1 MKKLSMEIMYVPQAT
16 VSQKKEMVLEWR
28 LESDNAFKFSMIS
41 AGVSLMAMLIFLF
54 GKADFW
60 YIYAGSVAISLVS
73 GYMAKKWSIVGYGG
87 IFVSLLLSCLWF
99 SIGLPDNYV
108 YVGSIIIAAICSA
121 LPCFSA
127 IRCIF
132 NYSEVFIPLKNSK
145 GFPNFIMSTADL
157 YGDKMYLKDEPDE
170 NIYDNKY
177 DASYNPFK
185 TDEDI
190 SEEEFRRSQELKSR
204 GLNETITMNIGE
216 DGEVEE
222 IKVGEITEEKPP
234 KNYKYGRKIGG
245 FEIVFLHDELEDMD
259 FQEKSLLMSKWR
271 GNIDRAEKNFYT
283 FLILIAISCMAGGF
297 GNFAA
302 TVLRYLVLALF
313 VVGIV
318 GMKNGRT
325 YGALVTLGAMV
336 YSFAMINE
344 VVSLFLVVGA
354 YVFNFGILVAPI
366 IFLINKPIYNRL
378 SEMEGFPTFIRT
390 TADLYGSQMYI
401 TEERPRVE
409 KRTNKDHFITMNIG
423 YDEEEKKPKEDKA
436 WNAFDYMDEQKEERK
451 QND

>member
-28 LESDNAFKFSMIS
+28 LESENAFRFSMIS
-41 AGVSLMAMLIFLF
+41 AGVSFMAMLIFLF

-60 YIYAGSVAISLVS
+60 YVYAGSVAISLLS

-87 IFVSLLLSCLWF
+87 IFGSLLLNCLWF
-99 SIGLPDNYV
+99 SIGFPENYV
-108 YVGSIIIAAICSA
+108 YVGSIILAAICSL

-145 GFPNFIMSTADL
+145 GFPDFIMSTADL

-177 DASYNPFK
+177 EASYNPFK
-185 TDEDI
+185 TDKDI
-190 SEEEFRRSQELKSR
+190 SDEEYRRSQELKSR
-204 GLNETITMNIGE
+204 GLNEPITMNIGE
-216 DGEVEE
+216 DGE
-222 IKVGEITEEKPP
+222 IDNEKPKEP
-234 KNYKYGRKIGG
+234 KTYKHGFKIGS
-245 FEIVFLHDELEDMD
+245 FEIVFLHDDLDESMD

-271 GNIDRAEKNFYT
+271 GNIDRAERNFYT
-283 FLILIAISCMAGGF
+283 FFMLIAVSCMAGGF

-302 TVLRYLVLALF
+302 TVLRFLVLALF
-313 VVGIV
+313 IVGIV
-318 GMKNGRT
+318 GMKNGYT
-325 YGALVTLGAMV
+325 YGAFVTLGAVV

-344 VVSLFLVVGA
+344 VISLFLVLGA
-354 YVFNFGILVAPI
+354 YIFNFGILVAPI

-378 SEMEGFPTFIRT
+378 SEMEGFPTFVRT

-401 TEERPRVE
+401 LDKKPPIV

-423 YDEEEKKPKEDKA
+423 YDDEPKKPEEDKA
-436 WNAFDYMDEQKEERK
+436 WNAFDYMDEKKEENK
-451 QND
+451 E

>member
-28 LESDNAFKFSMIS
+28 LESENAFRFSMIS

-60 YIYAGSVAISLVS
+60 YIYAGSVAISLLS
-73 GYMAKKWSIVGYGG
+73 GYMAKKWSIVGYSG
-87 IFVSLLLSCLWF
+87 IFGSLLLNCLWF
-99 SIGLPDNYV
+99 SIGFPENYV
-108 YVGSIIIAAICSA
+108 YVGSIILAAICSL

-145 GFPNFIMSTADL
+145 GFPDFIMSTADL

-177 DASYNPFK
+177 EASYNPFK
-185 TDEDI
+185 TDKDI
-190 SEEEFRRSQELKSR
+190 SDEEYRRSQELKSR

-216 DGEVEE
+216 DGE
-222 IKVGEITEEKPP
+222 IDNEKPKEP
-234 KNYKYGRKIGG
+234 KTYKHGFKIGS
-245 FEIVFLHDELEDMD
+245 FEIVFLHDDLDESMD

-271 GNIDRAEKNFYT
+271 GNIDRAERNFYT
-283 FLILIAISCMAGGF
+283 FFMLIAVSCMAGGF

-302 TVLRYLVLALF
+302 TVLRFLVLALF
-313 VVGIV
+313 IVGIV
-318 GMKNGRT
+318 GMKNGYT
-325 YGALVTLGAMV
+325 YGALVTLGAVV

-344 VVSLFLVVGA
+344 VISLFLVVGA
-354 YVFNFGILVAPI
+354 YIFNFGILVAPI

-378 SEMEGFPTFIRT
+378 SEMEGFPTFVRT

-401 TEERPRVE
+401 LDKKPPIV

-423 YDEEEKKPKEDKA
+423 YDDEPKKPEEDKA
-436 WNAFDYMDEQKEERK
+436 WNAFDYMDEKKEENK
-451 QND
+451 E

>member
-28 LESDNAFKFSMIS
+28 LESENAFRFSMIS

-60 YIYAGSVAISLVS
+60 YIYAGSVAISLLS

-87 IFVSLLLSCLWF
+87 IFGSLLLNCLWF
-99 SIGLPDNYV
+99 SIGFPENYV
-108 YVGSIIIAAICSA
+108 YVGSIILAAICSL

-145 GFPNFIMSTADL
+145 GFPDFIMSTADL

-177 DASYNPFK
+177 EASYNPFK
-185 TDEDI
+185 TDKDI
-190 SEEEFRRSQELKSR
+190 SDEEYRRSQELKSR
-204 GLNETITMNIGE
+204 GLNEPITMNIGE
-216 DGEVEE
+216 DGE
-222 IKVGEITEEKPP
+222 IDNEKPKEP
-234 KNYKYGRKIGG
+234 KTYKHGFKIGS
-245 FEIVFLHDELEDMD
+245 FEIVFLHDDLDESMD

-271 GNIDRAEKNFYT
+271 GNIDRAERNFYT
-283 FLILIAISCMAGGF
+283 FFMLIAVSCMAGGF

-302 TVLRYLVLALF
+302 TVLRFLVLALF
-313 VVGIV
+313 IVGIV
-318 GMKNGRT
+318 GMKNGYT
-325 YGALVTLGAMV
+325 YGAFVTLGAVV

-344 VVSLFLVVGA
+344 VISLFLVVGA
-354 YVFNFGILVAPI
+354 YIFNFGILVAPI

-378 SEMEGFPTFIRT
+378 SEMEGFPTFVRT

-401 TEERPRVE
+401 LDKKPPIV

-423 YDEEEKKPKEDKA
+423 YDDEPKKPEEDKA
-436 WNAFDYMDEQKEERK
+436 WNAFDYMVKS
-451 QND
+451 

>member
-28 LESDNAFKFSMIS
+28 LESENAFRFSMIS

-60 YIYAGSVAISLVS
+60 CVYAGSVAISLLS

-87 IFVSLLLSCLWF
+87 IFGSLLLNCLWF
-99 SIGLPDNYV
+99 SIGFPENYV
-108 YVGSIIIAAICSA
+108 YVGSIILAAICSL

-145 GFPNFIMSTADL
+145 GFPDFIMSTADL

-177 DASYNPFK
+177 EASYNPFK
-185 TDEDI
+185 TDKDI
-190 SEEEFRRSQELKSR
+190 SDEEYRRSQELKSR
-204 GLNETITMNIGE
+204 GLNEPITMNIDE
-216 DGEVEE
+216 DGE
-222 IKVGEITEEKPP
+222 IDNEKPKEP
-234 KNYKYGRKIGG
+234 KTYKHGFKIGS
-245 FEIVFLHDELEDMD
+245 FEIVFLHDDLDESMD

-271 GNIDRAEKNFYT
+271 GNIDRAERNFYT
-283 FLILIAISCMAGGF
+283 FFMLIAVSCMAGGF

-302 TVLRYLVLALF
+302 TVLRFLVLALF
-313 VVGIV
+313 IVGIV
-318 GMKNGRT
+318 GMKNGYA
-325 YGALVTLGAMV
+325 YGAFVTLGAVV

-344 VVSLFLVVGA
+344 VISLFLVVGA
-354 YVFNFGILVAPI
+354 YIFNFGILVAPI

-401 TEERPRVE
+401 LDKKPPIV

-423 YDEEEKKPKEDKA
+423 YDDEPKKPEEDKA
-436 WNAFDYMDEQKEERK
+436 WNAFDYMDEKKEDNKE
-451 QND
+451 

>member
-28 LESDNAFKFSMIS
+28 LESENAFRFSMIS

-60 YIYAGSVAISLVS
+60 YIYAGSVAISLLS
-73 GYMAKKWSIVGYGG
+73 GYMAKKWSIVGYSG
-87 IFVSLLLSCLWF
+87 IFGSLLLNCLWF
-99 SIGLPDNYV
+99 SIGFPENYV
-108 YVGSIIIAAICSA
+108 YVGSIILAAICSL

-145 GFPNFIMSTADL
+145 GFPDFIMSTADL

-177 DASYNPFK
+177 EASYNPFK
-185 TDEDI
+185 TDKDI
-190 SEEEFRRSQELKSR
+190 SDEEYRRSQELKSR

-216 DGEVEE
+216 DGE
-222 IKVGEITEEKPP
+222 IDNEKPKEP
-234 KNYKYGRKIGG
+234 KTYKHGFKIGS
-245 FEIVFLHDELEDMD
+245 FEIVFLHDDLDESMD

-271 GNIDRAEKNFYT
+271 GNIDRAERNFYT
-283 FLILIAISCMAGGF
+283 FFMLIAVSCMAGGF

-302 TVLRYLVLALF
+302 TVLRFLVLALF
-313 VVGIV
+313 IVGIV
-318 GMKNGRT
+318 GMKNGYT
-325 YGALVTLGAMV
+325 YGAFVTLGAVV

-344 VVSLFLVVGA
+344 VISLFLVVGA
-354 YVFNFGILVAPI
+354 YIFNFGILVAPI

-378 SEMEGFPTFIRT
+378 SEMEGFPTFVRT

-401 TEERPRVE
+401 LDKKPPIV

-423 YDEEEKKPKEDKA
+423 YDDEPKKPEEDKA
-436 WNAFDYMDEQKEERK
+436 WNAFDYMDEKKEENK
-451 QND
+451 E

>member
-28 LESDNAFKFSMIS
+28 LESENAFRFSMIS

-60 YIYAGSVAISLVS
+60 YVYAGSVAISLLS
-73 GYMAKKWSIVGYGG
+73 GYMAKKWSIVGYSG
-87 IFVSLLLSCLWF
+87 IFGSLLLNCLWF
-99 SIGLPDNYV
+99 SIGFPENYV
-108 YVGSIIIAAICSA
+108 YVGSIILAAICSL

-145 GFPNFIMSTADL
+145 GFPDFIMSTADL

-177 DASYNPFK
+177 EASYNPFK
-185 TDEDI
+185 TDKDI
-190 SEEEFRRSQELKSR
+190 SDEEYRRSQELKSR
-204 GLNETITMNIGE
+204 GLNEHITMNIGE
-216 DGEVEE
+216 DGE
-222 IKVGEITEEKPP
+222 IDNKKPKEP
-234 KNYKYGRKIGG
+234 KTYKHGFKIGS
-245 FEIVFLHDELEDMD
+245 FEIVFLHDDLDESMD

-271 GNIDRAEKNFYT
+271 GNIDRAERNFYT
-283 FLILIAISCMAGGF
+283 FFMLIAVSCMAGGF

-302 TVLRYLVLALF
+302 TVLRFLVLALF
-313 VVGIV
+313 IVGIV
-318 GMKNGRT
+318 GMKNGYT
-325 YGALVTLGAMV
+325 YGAFVTLGAVV

-344 VVSLFLVVGA
+344 VISLFLVVGA
-354 YVFNFGILVAPI
+354 YIFNFGILVAPI

-378 SEMEGFPTFIRT
+378 SEMEGFPTFVRT

-401 TEERPRVE
+401 LDKKPPIV

-423 YDEEEKKPKEDKA
+423 YDDEPKKPEEDKA
-436 WNAFDYMDEQKEERK
+436 WNAFDYMDEKKEENK
-451 QND
+451 E

>member
-28 LESDNAFKFSMIS
+28 TESDNAFRFSMIS
-41 AGVSLMAMLIFLF
+41 AGVSFMAMLIFLF

-60 YIYAGSVAISLVS
+60 YIYAGSVAISLLS

-87 IFVSLLLSCLWF
+87 IFGSLLLNCLWF
-99 SIGLPDNYV
+99 SIGFPENYV
-108 YVGSIIIAAICSA
+108 YVGSIILAAICSL

-145 GFPNFIMSTADL
+145 GFPDFIMSTADL

-177 DASYNPFK
+177 EASYNPFK
-185 TDEDI
+185 TDKDI
-190 SEEEFRRSQELKSR
+190 SDEEYRRSQELKSR
-204 GLNETITMNIGE
+204 GLNEPITMNIGE
-216 DGEVEE
+216 DGE
-222 IKVGEITEEKPP
+222 IDNEKPKEP
-234 KNYKYGRKIGG
+234 KTYKHGFKIGS
-245 FEIVFLHDELEDMD
+245 FEIVFLHDDLDESMD

-271 GNIDRAEKNFYT
+271 GNIDRAERNFYT
-283 FLILIAISCMAGGF
+283 FFMLIAVSCMAGGF

-302 TVLRYLVLALF
+302 TVLRFLVLALF
-313 VVGIV
+313 IVGIV
-318 GMKNGRT
+318 GMKNGYT
-325 YGALVTLGAMV
+325 YGAFVTLGAVV

-344 VVSLFLVVGA
+344 VISLFLVVGA
-354 YVFNFGILVAPI
+354 YIFNFGILVAPI

-378 SEMEGFPTFIRT
+378 SEMEGFPTFVRT

-401 TEERPRVE
+401 LDKKPPIV

-423 YDEEEKKPKEDKA
+423 YDDEPKKPEEDKA
-436 WNAFDYMDEQKEERK
+436 WNAFDYMDEKKEENK
-451 QND
+451 E

>member
-28 LESDNAFKFSMIS
+28 LESENAFRFSMIS

-60 YIYAGSVAISLVS
+60 YVYAGSVAISLLS

-87 IFVSLLLSCLWF
+87 IFGSLLLNCLWF
-99 SIGLPDNYV
+99 SIGFPENYV
-108 YVGSIIIAAICSA
+108 YVGSIILAAICSL

-145 GFPNFIMSTADL
+145 GFPDFIMSTADL

-177 DASYNPFK
+177 EASYNPFK
-185 TDEDI
+185 TDKDI
-190 SEEEFRRSQELKSR
+190 SDEEYRRSQELKSR
-204 GLNETITMNIGE
+204 GINEPITMNIGE
-216 DGEVEE
+216 DGEIDNER
-222 IKVGEITEEKPP
+222 P
-234 KNYKYGRKIGG
+234 KEPKTYKHGFKIGS
-245 FEIVFLHDELEDMD
+245 FEIVFLHDDLDESMD

-271 GNIDRAEKNFYT
+271 GNIDRAERNFYT
-283 FLILIAISCMAGGF
+283 FFMLIAVSCMAGGF

-302 TVLRYLVLALF
+302 TVLRFLVLALF
-313 VVGIV
+313 IVGIV
-318 GMKNGRT
+318 GMKNGYT
-325 YGALVTLGAMV
+325 YGAFVTLGAVV

-344 VVSLFLVVGA
+344 VISLFLVVGA
-354 YVFNFGILVAPI
+354 YIFNFGILVAPI

-378 SEMEGFPTFIRT
+378 SEMEGFPTFVRT

-401 TEERPRVE
+401 LDKKTPIV

-423 YDEEEKKPKEDKA
+423 YDDEPKKPEEDKA
-436 WNAFDYMDEQKEERK
+436 WNAFDYMDEKKEENK
-451 QND
+451 E

>member
-28 LESDNAFKFSMIS
+28 LESENAFRFSMIS

-60 YIYAGSVAISLVS
+60 YIYAGSVAVSLLS

-87 IFVSLLLSCLWF
+87 IFASLLLNCLWF
-99 SIGLPDNYV
+99 SIGFPENYV
-108 YVGSIIIAAICSA
+108 YVGSIILAAICSL

-145 GFPNFIMSTADL
+145 GFPDFIMSTADL

-185 TDEDI
+185 TDRDI
-190 SEEEFRRSQELKSR
+190 SEEEFRRSQELKSN

-216 DGEVEE
+216 DGE
-222 IKVGEITEEKPP
+222 IDNKKPKEP
-234 KNYKYGRKIGG
+234 KTYKHGFKIGD
-245 FEIVFLHDELEDMD
+245 FEIVFLHDDLDESMD

-271 GNIDRAEKNFYT
+271 GNIDRAERNFYT
-283 FLILIAISCMAGGF
+283 FFMLIAVSCMAGGF

-302 TVLRYLVLALF
+302 TVLRFLVLALF
-313 VVGIV
+313 IIGIV
-318 GMKNGRT
+318 GMKNGYT
-325 YGALVTLGAMV
+325 YGALVTLGAVV

-344 VVSLFLVVGA
+344 AISLFLVVGA
-354 YVFNFGILVAPI
+354 YIFNFGILVAPI
-366 IFLINKPIYNRL
+366 IFLINKPIYNSL
-378 SEMEGFPTFIRT
+378 SEMDGFPTFVRT

-401 TEERPRVE
+401 LDKKPPIV

-423 YDEEEKKPKEDKA
+423 YDDEPKKPEEDKA
-436 WNAFDYMDEQKEERK
+436 WNAFDYMDEKKEENK
-451 QND
+451 E

>member
-28 LESDNAFKFSMIS
+28 TESDNAFRFSMIS

-60 YIYAGSVAISLVS
+60 YIYAGSVAISLLS

-87 IFVSLLLSCLWF
+87 IFGSLLLNCLWF
-99 SIGLPDNYV
+99 SIGFPENYV
-108 YVGSIIIAAICSA
+108 YVGSVILAAICSL

-177 DASYNPFK
+177 EASYNPFK
-185 TDEDI
+185 TDADI
-190 SEEEFRRSQELKSR
+190 QTEEFERSQNLKSR
-204 GLNETITMNIGE
+204 GLNEPITMNIEG
-216 DGEVEE
+216 DCAAEE
-222 IKVGEITEEKPP
+222 IKSPETPVEKPP
-234 KNYKYGRKIGG
+234 KTYKHGFKIGS
-245 FEIVFLHDELEDMD
+245 FEIVFLHDDLDDLD

-271 GNIDRAEKNFYT
+271 GNIERAEENFYT
-283 FLILIAISCMAGGF
+283 FFILIAISCMAGGF
-297 GNFAA
+297 GDFKA
-302 TVLRYLVLALF
+302 TILRYLVLVLF
-313 VVGIV
+313 IVGIV

-325 YGALVTLGAMV
+325 YGAFVTLASVV

-344 VVSLFLVVGA
+344 VISLFLVVGA
-354 YVFNFGILVAPI
+354 YIFNFGILVAPI

-378 SEMEGFPTFIRT
+378 SEMEGFPTFFRT

-401 TEERPRVE
+401 LDKKSPIV

-423 YDEEEKKPKEDKA
+423 YDHEPKKPEEDKA
-436 WNAFDYMDEQKEERK
+436 WNAFDYMDEKNEENKE
-451 QND
+451 

>member
-28 LESDNAFKFSMIS
+28 LESENAFRFSMIS
-41 AGVSLMAMLIFLF
+41 AGVSFMAMLIFLF

-60 YIYAGSVAISLVS
+60 YIYAGSVAISLLS

-87 IFVSLLLSCLWF
+87 IFGSLLLNCLWF
-99 SIGLPDNYV
+99 SIGFPESYV
-108 YVGSIIIAAICSA
+108 YVGSIILAAICSL

-145 GFPNFIMSTADL
+145 GFPDFIMSTADL

-177 DASYNPFK
+177 EASYNPFK
-185 TDEDI
+185 TDKDI
-190 SEEEFRRSQELKSR
+190 SDEEYRRSQELKSR
-204 GLNETITMNIGE
+204 GLNEPITMNIGE
-216 DGEVEE
+216 DGE
-222 IKVGEITEEKPP
+222 IDNEKPKEP
-234 KNYKYGRKIGG
+234 KTYKHGFKIGS
-245 FEIVFLHDELEDMD
+245 FEIVFLHDDLDESMD

-271 GNIDRAEKNFYT
+271 GNIDRAERNFYT
-283 FLILIAISCMAGGF
+283 FFMLIAVSCMAGGF

-302 TVLRYLVLALF
+302 TVLRFLVLALF
-313 VVGIV
+313 IVGIV
-318 GMKNGRT
+318 GMKNGYT
-325 YGALVTLGAMV
+325 YGAFVTLGAVV

-344 VVSLFLVVGA
+344 VISLFLVLGA
-354 YVFNFGILVAPI
+354 YIFNFGILVAPI

-378 SEMEGFPTFIRT
+378 SEMEGFPTFVRT

-401 TEERPRVE
+401 LDKKPPIV

-423 YDEEEKKPKEDKA
+423 YDDEPKKPEEDKA
-436 WNAFDYMDEQKEERK
+436 WNAFDYMDEKKEENK
-451 QND
+451 E

>member
-28 LESDNAFKFSMIS
+28 LESENAFRFSMIS

-60 YIYAGSVAISLVS
+60 YIYAGSVAISLLS

-87 IFVSLLLSCLWF
+87 IFGSLLLNCLWF
-99 SIGLPDNYV
+99 SIGFPENYV
-108 YVGSIIIAAICSA
+108 YVGSIILAAICSL

-145 GFPNFIMSTADL
+145 GFPDFIMSTADL

-177 DASYNPFK
+177 EASYNPFK
-185 TDEDI
+185 TDKDI
-190 SEEEFRRSQELKSR
+190 SDEEYRRSQELKSR
-204 GLNETITMNIGE
+204 GLNEPITMNIGE
-216 DGEVEE
+216 DGE
-222 IKVGEITEEKPP
+222 IDNEKPKEP
-234 KNYKYGRKIGG
+234 KTYKHGFKIGS
-245 FEIVFLHDELEDMD
+245 FEIVFLHDDLDESMD

-271 GNIDRAEKNFYT
+271 GNIDRAERNFYT
-283 FLILIAISCMAGGF
+283 FFMLIAVSCMAGGF

-302 TVLRYLVLALF
+302 TVLRFLVLALF
-313 VVGIV
+313 IVGIV
-318 GMKNGRT
+318 GMKNGYT
-325 YGALVTLGAMV
+325 YGAFVTLGAVV

-344 VVSLFLVVGA
+344 VISLFLVVGA
-354 YVFNFGILVAPI
+354 YIFNFGILVAPI

-378 SEMEGFPTFIRT
+378 SEMEGFPTFVRT

-401 TEERPRVE
+401 LDKKPPIV

-423 YDEEEKKPKEDKA
+423 YDDEPKKPEEDKA
-436 WNAFDYMDEQKEERK
+436 WNAFDYMDEKKEENK
-451 QND
+451 E

>member
-28 LESDNAFKFSMIS
+28 LESENAFRFSMIS

-60 YIYAGSVAISLVS
+60 YVYAGSVAISLLS

-87 IFVSLLLSCLWF
+87 IFGSLLLNCLWF
-99 SIGLPDNYV
+99 SIGFPENYV
-108 YVGSIIIAAICSA
+108 YVGSIILAAICSL

-145 GFPNFIMSTADL
+145 GFPDFIMSTADL

-177 DASYNPFK
+177 EASYNPFK
-185 TDEDI
+185 TDKDI
-190 SEEEFRRSQELKSR
+190 SDEEYRRSQELKSR

-216 DGEVEE
+216 DGE
-222 IKVGEITEEKPP
+222 IDNEKPKEP
-234 KNYKYGRKIGG
+234 KTYKHGFKIGS
-245 FEIVFLHDELEDMD
+245 FEIVFLHDDLDESMD

-271 GNIDRAEKNFYT
+271 GNIDRAERNFYT
-283 FLILIAISCMAGGF
+283 FFMLIAVSCMAGGF

-302 TVLRYLVLALF
+302 TVLRFLVLALF
-313 VVGIV
+313 IVGIV
-318 GMKNGRT
+318 GMKNGYT
-325 YGALVTLGAMV
+325 YGAFVTLGAVV

-344 VVSLFLVVGA
+344 VISLFLVVGA
-354 YVFNFGILVAPI
+354 YIFNFGILVAPI

-378 SEMEGFPTFIRT
+378 SEMEGFPTFVRT

-401 TEERPRVE
+401 LDKKPPIV

-423 YDEEEKKPKEDKA
+423 YDDEPKKPEEDKA
-436 WNAFDYMDEQKEERK
+436 WNAFDYMDEKKEENK
-451 QND
+451 E

>member
-28 LESDNAFKFSMIS
+28 LESENAFRFSMIS

-60 YIYAGSVAISLVS
+60 YVYAGSVAISLLS

-87 IFVSLLLSCLWF
+87 IFGSLLLNCLWF
-99 SIGLPDNYV
+99 SIGFPENYV
-108 YVGSIIIAAICSA
+108 YVGSIILAAICSL

-145 GFPNFIMSTADL
+145 GFPDFIMSTADL

-170 NIYDNKY
+170 NMYDNKY
-177 DASYNPFK
+177 EASYNPFK
-185 TDEDI
+185 TDKDI
-190 SEEEFRRSQELKSR
+190 SDEEYRRSQELKSR
-204 GLNETITMNIGE
+204 GLNEPITMNIDE
-216 DGEVEE
+216 DGE
-222 IKVGEITEEKPP
+222 IDNEKPKEP
-234 KNYKYGRKIGG
+234 KTYKHGFKIGS
-245 FEIVFLHDELEDMD
+245 FEIVFLHDDLDESMD

-271 GNIDRAEKNFYT
+271 GNIDRAERNFYT
-283 FLILIAISCMAGGF
+283 FFMLIAVSCMAGGF

-302 TVLRYLVLALF
+302 TVLRFLVLALF
-313 VVGIV
+313 IVGIV
-318 GMKNGRT
+318 GMKNGYT
-325 YGALVTLGAMV
+325 YGAFVTLGAVV

-354 YVFNFGILVAPI
+354 YIFNFGILVAPI

-378 SEMEGFPTFIRT
+378 SEMEGFPTFVRT

-401 TEERPRVE
+401 LDKKTPIV

-423 YDEEEKKPKEDKA
+423 YDDEPKKPEEDKA
-436 WNAFDYMDEQKEERK
+436 WNAFDYMEEDKETK
-451 QND
+451 SND

>member
-28 LESDNAFKFSMIS
+28 LESENAFRFSMIS

-60 YIYAGSVAISLVS
+60 YIYAGSVAISLLS

-87 IFVSLLLSCLWF
+87 IFGSLLLNCLWF
-99 SIGLPDNYV
+99 SIGFPENYV
-108 YVGSIIIAAICSA
+108 YVGSIILAAICSL

-145 GFPNFIMSTADL
+145 GFPDFIMSTADL

-177 DASYNPFK
+177 EASYNPFK
-185 TDEDI
+185 TDKDI
-190 SEEEFRRSQELKSR
+190 SDEEYRRSQELKSR
-204 GLNETITMNIGE
+204 GLNEPITMNIGE
-216 DGEVEE
+216 DGE
-222 IKVGEITEEKPP
+222 IDNKKPKEP
-234 KNYKYGRKIGG
+234 KTYKHGFKIGS
-245 FEIVFLHDELEDMD
+245 FEIVFLHDDLDEGMD

-271 GNIDRAEKNFYT
+271 GNIDRAERNFYT
-283 FLILIAISCMAGGF
+283 FFMLIAVSCMAGGF

-302 TVLRYLVLALF
+302 TVLRFLVLALF
-313 VVGIV
+313 IVGIV
-318 GMKNGRT
+318 GMKNGYT
-325 YGALVTLGAMV
+325 YGAFVTLGAVV

-344 VVSLFLVVGA
+344 VISLFLVVGA
-354 YVFNFGILVAPI
+354 YIFNFGILVAPI

-378 SEMEGFPTFIRT
+378 SEMEGFPTFVRT

-401 TEERPRVE
+401 LDKKPPIV

-423 YDEEEKKPKEDKA
+423 YDDEPKKPEEDKA
-436 WNAFDYMDEQKEERK
+436 WNAFDYMDEKKEENK
-451 QND
+451 E

>member
-28 LESDNAFKFSMIS
+28 LESENAFRFSMIS
-41 AGVSLMAMLIFLF
+41 AGVSFMAMLIFLF

-60 YIYAGSVAISLVS
+60 YIYAGSVAISLLS
-73 GYMAKKWSIVGYGG
+73 GYMAKKWSIVGYSG
-87 IFVSLLLSCLWF
+87 IFGSLLLNCLWF
-99 SIGLPDNYV
+99 SIGFPENYV
-108 YVGSIIIAAICSA
+108 YVGSIILAAICSL

-145 GFPNFIMSTADL
+145 GFPDFIMSTADL

-177 DASYNPFK
+177 EASYNPFK
-185 TDEDI
+185 TDKDV
-190 SEEEFRRSQELKSR
+190 SDEEYRRSQELKSR
-204 GLNETITMNIGE
+204 GLNEPITMNIGE
-216 DGEVEE
+216 DGE
-222 IKVGEITEEKPP
+222 IDNEKPKEP
-234 KNYKYGRKIGG
+234 KTYKHGFKIGS
-245 FEIVFLHDELEDMD
+245 FEIVFLHDDLDESMD

-271 GNIDRAEKNFYT
+271 GNIDRAERNFYT
-283 FLILIAISCMAGGF
+283 FFMLIAVSCMAGGF

-302 TVLRYLVLALF
+302 TVLRFLVLALF
-313 VVGIV
+313 IVGIV
-318 GMKNGRT
+318 GMKNGYT
-325 YGALVTLGAMV
+325 YGAFVTLGAVV

-344 VVSLFLVVGA
+344 VISLFLVVGA
-354 YVFNFGILVAPI
+354 YIFNFGILVAPI

-378 SEMEGFPTFIRT
+378 SEMEGFPTFVRT

-401 TEERPRVE
+401 LDKKPPIV

-423 YDEEEKKPKEDKA
+423 YDDEPKKPEEDKA
-436 WNAFDYMDEQKEERK
+436 WNAFDYMDEKKEENK
-451 QND
+451 E